1 MSNAQGTFGKD
12 EISREHQIRSRK
24 ERRNHDTESD
34 GYAVTPPPD
43 TTGDT
48 TAYEYLG
55 RGRTRVYIARVAYND
70 ECVY

>member
-55 RGRTRVYIARVAYND
+55 GGEREYTLHK
-70 ECVY
+70 